1 MLSPERIERVGR
13 AEGEIAAELQ
23 EALLRLVMANVRAA
37 LERGGMGIDAL
48 FRLSLDVQQQALR
61 EIARRNPEM
70 VAEAARDV
78 AEALAESMDDDLSR
92 IGTTLSELPPHVAA
106 DMHRGAATTAQGV
119 AEIVRRDNLSMAD
132 DARRQFLNTTSTHV
146 SLVNAGQLT
155 FEEAVRAA
163 CAELAASG
171 VRCVDY
177 ASGQRAD
184 LDVAIRRHVRSQI
197 NQAGNRRTM
206 QLMEECGVGFVEVS
220 SHVGARPSHR
230 AWQGRCY
237 SLNGRQVIDG
247 EVYED
252 FWEATGYQGRNGAK
266 LGDQLCGVNCR
277 HSFGPYLP
285 GEPRAYSPTPDEDAG
300 LDPDEAYA
308 ATQRQ
313 RELERRVRRAKR
325 DAAAKEAAGEDSAPD
340 RVRLGK
346 AQAQLRE
353 HVGSHSHLSRD
364 RDRERVQGL
373 GRQPRG
379 LRNLPPASSR
389 ARQEELA
396 AIKTHGNQPIESEAG
411 NFINEHQGL
420 REVLGHEDVSRL
432 AHSIDSAARSGD
444 STRENA
450 ANVFAKGV
458 DSGMVRFD
466 KSRDVPY
473 DQFDPSDRVIYL
485 RQKPSS
491 PRMVAHEAAHA
502 IDWQQSIDYSREG
515 LRIYTNRY
523 MWNSANTSSSTGS
536 LGNLLRAECNEL
548 TQRAGASGQSVSLFV
563 SDLAARRGI
572 TFSFESVG
580 FLSDIIEGASGG
592 AIRLGVGG
600 HIDRFPNYWETPG
613 ALESESFANYV
624 GSAIANPVEYELIR
638 DLFPTSSAAM
648 DELLE
653 VIANV

>member
-37 LERGGMGIDAL
+37 LERGGMGVDAL

-78 AEALAESMDDDLSR
+78 TQALAESMDDDLSR
-92 IGTTLSELPPHVAA
+92 IGTTLGELPPHVAA

-237 SLNGRQVIDG
+237 SLNGRQVVGG

-266 LGDQLCGVNCR
+266 LGDRLCGVNCR

-325 DAAAKEAAGEDSAPD
+325 EAEAKEAAGGDASAE
-340 RVRLGK
+340 RAAVRK
-346 AQAQLRE
+346 AQRDVRE
-353 HVGSHSHLSRD
+353 HVAGHEH
-364 RDRERVQGL
+364 L
-373 GRQPRG
+373 GRQYGRERSQGLTGGPIEGNLGSRAARGKMFDHHNESFEPARSAYRATDDPVAEFRRRTGSDVEFDRWFERLPREKQEAILTG
-379 LRNLPPASSR
+379 LESGMRFVGEPASGMANVRGRKLGRRDYAQHQRREGDRTIVELNTSKVGRMTADELEQVMFHEVAHCAEYGMMSWDDHQAWQR
-389 ARQEELA
+389 ALGRYEAGRTLRLDATALSTALEESLVAAGIPARYNPFFGKIVFSDNVAAEARSISEYAVEGADFGHQDGELA
-396 AIKTHGNQPIESEAG
+396 AESIRFVANHGFGQNQ
-411 NFINEHQGL
+411 
-420 REVLGHEDVSRL
+420 
-432 AHSIDSAARSGD
+432 
-444 STRENA
+444 
-450 ANVFAKGV
+450 
-458 DSGMVRFD
+458 
-466 KSRDVPY
+466 
-473 DQFDPSDRVIYL
+473 
-485 RQKPSS
+485 
-491 PRMVAHEAAHA
+491 VADA
-502 IDWQQSIDYSREG
+502 
-515 LRIYTNRY
+515 
-523 MWNSANTSSSTGS
+523 
-536 LGNLLRAECNEL
+536 
-548 TQRAGASGQSVSLFV
+548 VV
-563 SDLAARRGI
+563 RGI
-572 TFSFESVG
+572 LNGRRS
-580 FLSDIIEGASGG
+580 
-592 AIRLGVGG
+592 
-600 HIDRFPNYWETPG
+600 
-613 ALESESFANYV
+613 
-624 GSAIANPVEYELIR
+624 
-638 DLFPTSSAAM
+638 
-648 DELLE
+648 
-653 VIANV
+653 